1 MSIYKK
7 DNYSGPQKYEV
18 RISIN
23 KDCRDGIY
31 AGHGAGNM
39 QIENLINKS
48 TDTKNTDTKTIND
61 MTAGMRVS
69 DYIKTDSSDN
79 MSKKAAVVGSSNSV
93 DMSDTIYARPQ
104 AKNEAGNN
112 DGTDMAENLLND
124 MNQTSENRRNDMIVT
139 ASTTTSDDYKAAKDD
154 GYDVIVTETDKI
166 KAVLA
171 KAGVDISIY
180 GDDLS
185 REQLTDITGSQTE
198 AAMLV
203 NQMKA
208 YDIPATDDNIK
219 AGIDAI
225 DQAKSLTNI
234 SNETKAYLVRNNM
247 NPTVSNVYKATYSS
261 SQVQNYKQ
269 KVGITDNVKQLY
281 DDNQYGD
288 KGAGSQ
294 GKISDELF
302 EELKPQLKQILE
314 EAHIDSSDEN
324 LNQCRWLIDE
334 DIAVT
339 PDNVLLAN
347 QIDGITAAGENVSSD
362 FYARAVTEALAMGK
376 KATDA
381 TMSQDGLTFDMAKK
395 ACDVLGE
402 ATADDIVTLES
413 DNIPVTIENLSKL
426 IAARGKD
433 SAASQGSANKALD
446 NQITDSREA
455 RLVTAQRKLEEAR
468 LSMTAEANLSLIK
481 KGVSI
486 DTEPIERVVELLRQ
500 QENKYYGALF
510 GESSVEASD
519 DRVRM
524 YNNVCDIFN
533 QMKQQPAYVLTLESS
548 DDTVYEL
555 YTAGKAMK
563 QSLEAAASGYE
574 TLMTSPRA
582 DMGDSISK
590 AFQNVDDILKELQI
604 DTSESNRRA
613 VRILAYNSTD
623 ITEDNIKQIKS
634 VDEQVQRAFS
644 DMTPAVTIEMIK
656 RGISPLDMSM
666 SDISE
671 TARRIKSENPDERD
685 EKFSE
690 FLWKLEKKNEISEE
704 ERDSYIGIYRLISQ
718 VEQSDGAVIGSL
730 VNQGADITMK
740 NLLTAVRV
748 RGKSAMDYKVDD
760 TFAGVDSVSRGIKI
774 DSQIESAYHTNCLR
788 DVLDT
793 LSPEKMEFVKY
804 DSWLDM
810 TPEQLRQ
817 AVYEANEDSAL
828 SEQYATEQLRQ
839 FNQAVSVPENVYA
852 FLEKYD
858 VKITAVNLM
867 AASRLMKN
875 PSEAV
880 RNLWERG
887 DSATARALLDETLRR
902 FSESVKNPKELAQAQ
917 ETLADTAEHVM
928 DSMIIEDRHTGS
940 IDIRQ
945 MKLLCSQLR
954 IASNMSRQENYIVP
968 IETADG
974 VTGMKLSIVRGED
987 KKGLVDI
994 FLEDKKCGRVAAYF
1008 EAKENSVSAMIVTDD
1023 EQTKKL
1029 FEDNITMF
1037 EAGIS
1042 DGEQRVRI
1050 DVALEHDISA
1060 KEPMASDTKSA
1071 TESEKQPDGS
1081 ERVQTTRLYHIA
1093 EQFIVNVQ
1101 RMLAQDSL

>member
-1 MSIYKK
+1 
-7 DNYSGPQKYEV
+7 
-18 RISIN
+18 
-23 KDCRDGIY
+23 
-31 AGHGAGNM
+31 M

-185 REQLTDITGSQTE
+185 MEQLTDITGSQTE

-219 AGIDAI
+219 AGTDAI
-225 DQAKSLTNI
+225 DRAKSLTNI

-261 SQVQNYKQ
+261 SQVQDYRQ
-269 KVGITDNVKQLY
+269 KTKMTE
-281 DDNQYGD
+281 
-288 KGAGSQ
+288 
-294 GKISDELF
+294 ISDELF

-347 QIDGITAAGENVSSD
+347 QVDCINAAEENVSSD

-381 TMSQDGLTFDMAKK
+381 TMSQDGLTFD
-395 ACDVLGE
+395 
-402 ATADDIVTLES
+402 
-413 DNIPVTIENLSKL
+413 
-426 IAARGKD
+426 
-433 SAASQGSANKALD
+433 
-446 NQITDSREA
+446 
-455 RLVTAQRKLEEAR
+455 
-468 LSMTAEANLSLIK
+468 
-481 KGVSI
+481 
-486 DTEPIERVVELLRQ
+486 
-500 QENKYYGALF
+500 
-510 GESSVEASD
+510 
-519 DRVRM
+519 
-524 YNNVCDIFN
+524 
-533 QMKQQPAYVLTLESS
+533 
-548 DDTVYEL
+548 
-555 YTAGKAMK
+555 
-563 QSLEAAASGYE
+563 
-574 TLMTSPRA
+574 
-582 DMGDSISK
+582 
-590 AFQNVDDILKELQI
+590 
-604 DTSESNRRA
+604 
-613 VRILAYNSTD
+613 
-623 ITEDNIKQIKS
+623 
-634 VDEQVQRAFS
+634 
-644 DMTPAVTIEMIK
+644 
-656 RGISPLDMSM
+656 
-666 SDISE
+666 
-671 TARRIKSENPDERD
+671 
-685 EKFSE
+685 
-690 FLWKLEKKNEISEE
+690 
-704 ERDSYIGIYRLISQ
+704 
-718 VEQSDGAVIGSL
+718 IGSL

-760 TFAGVDSVSRGIKI
+760 TFAGVDSVSSGIKI

-793 LSPEKMEFVKY
+793 LSPEKMEFMQY

-817 AVYEANEDSAL
+817 AVYEADEDNAL

-858 VKITAVNLM
+858 VKTTAVNLM

-974 VTGMKLSIVRGED
+974 VTGMKLRIVRGED

-1023 EQTKKL
+1023 EQTKRL

-1060 KEPMASDTKSA
+1060 KESKMSDMKSN
-1071 TESEKQPDGS
+1071 TESDNETKKQLDGS
-1081 ERVQTTRLYHIA
+1081 ESVQTTRLYHIA

-1101 RMLAQDSL
+1101 RVIAQDSL

>member
-1 MSIYKK
+1 
-7 DNYSGPQKYEV
+7 
-18 RISIN
+18 
-23 KDCRDGIY
+23 
-31 AGHGAGNM
+31 M

-48 TDTKNTDTKTIND
+48 TDTKNTDTKNIND

-185 REQLTDITGSQTE
+185 KEQLTDITGSQTE

-219 AGIDAI
+219 AGTDAI
-225 DQAKSLTNI
+225 DRAKSLTNI
-234 SNETKAYLVRNNM
+234 SNETKVYLVRNNM

-288 KGAGSQ
+288 KGAESQ

-302 EELKPQLKQILE
+302 EELKPQLKQILDD
-314 EAHIDSSDEN
+314 AHIDSSDEN

-347 QIDGITAAGENVSSD
+347 QVDSINAAGENVSSD

-402 ATADDIVTLES
+402 ATAEDIVTLES

-426 IAARGKD
+426 IAARGRD
-433 SAASQGSANKALD
+433 SAASQASENKAAD

-486 DTEPIERVVELLRQ
+486 DTEPIERVVELLKQ

-533 QMKQQPAYVLTLESS
+533 QMKQQPAYVLTLESA

-666 SDISE
+666 RDISD
-671 TARRIKSENPDERD
+671 TARQIKSENPDERD

-730 VNQGADITMK
+730 INQGADITMK
-740 NLLTAVRV
+740 NLLTAVRT
-748 RGKSAMDYKVDD
+748 RGKSTMDYKVDD
-760 TFAGVDSVSRGIKI
+760 TFAGVEGVSKGARI
-774 DSQIESAYHTNCLR
+774 DEQIESAYHTNCLR

-793 LSPEKMEFVKY
+793 LSPEKMEFVQD
-804 DSWLDM
+804 DSWLEM

-817 AVYEANEDSAL
+817 AVYEADEDNTL

-839 FNQAVSVPENVYA
+839 FNQAVSVPESVYA

-858 VKITAVNLM
+858 VKTTAVNLM

-887 DSATARALLDETLRR
+887 NSATAKALLDETLRR

-928 DSMIIEDRHTGS
+928 DSMIIEDRRTGS
-940 IDIRQ
+940 LDIRQ

-994 FLEDKKCGRVAAYF
+994 FLEDKKCGRVAAFF

-1029 FEDNITMF
+1029 FEDNITTF
-1037 EAGIS
+1037 ESGIS
-1042 DGEQRVRI
+1042 DGEQSVHI

-1060 KEPMASDTKSA
+1060 KESKMSDMKSN
-1071 TESEKQPDGS
+1071 TESDNETKKQLDGS

-1101 RMLAQDSL
+1101 RVIAQDSL

>member
-1 MSIYKK
+1 MDK
-7 DNYSGPQKYEV
+7 KYEV

-23 KDCRDGIY
+23 KGCRDGIY

-219 AGIDAI
+219 AGTDAI
-225 DQAKSLTNI
+225 DRAKSLTNI

-376 KATDA
+376 KAADA

-433 SAASQGSANKALD
+433 SAASRALSDKATD

-486 DTEPIERVVELLRQ
+486 DTEPIERVVELLKQ

-533 QMKQQPAYVLTLESS
+533 QMKQQPAYVLTLESA

-623 ITEDNIKQIKS
+623 ITEENIKQIKS

-666 SDISE
+666 SDISD

-793 LSPEKMEFVKY
+793 LSPEKMEFVQY

-817 AVYEANEDSAL
+817 AVYEANEDNAL

-858 VKITAVNLM
+858 VKTTAVNLM

-974 VTGMKLSIVRGED
+974 VTGMKLRIVRGED
-987 KKGLVDI
+987 KRGLVDI

-1060 KEPMASDTKSA
+1060 KESKMSDNETK
-1071 TESEKQPDGS
+1071 KQLDGS
-1081 ERVQTTRLYHIA
+1081 ESVQTTRLYHIA

-1101 RMLAQDSL
+1101 RVIAQDSL

>member
-1 MSIYKK
+1 
-7 DNYSGPQKYEV
+7 
-18 RISIN
+18 
-23 KDCRDGIY
+23 
-31 AGHGAGNM
+31 M

-104 AKNEAGNN
+104 AKNEAGNK

-219 AGIDAI
+219 AGTDAI
-225 DQAKSLTNI
+225 DRAKSLTNI

-302 EELKPQLKQILE
+302 EELKPQLKQILDE
-314 EAHIDSSDEN
+314 NHIDGSDEN

-402 ATADDIVTLES
+402 ATAEDIVTLES
-413 DNIPVTIENLSKL
+413 DNMPVTIENLSKL
-426 IAARGKD
+426 IAVRDKD
-433 SAASQGSANKALD
+433 GAATQASANKAVD

-486 DTEPIERVVELLRQ
+486 DTEPIERVVELLKQ

-533 QMKQQPAYVLTLESS
+533 QMKQQPAYVLTLESA

-613 VRILAYNSTD
+613 VRILAYNSTN
-623 ITEDNIKQIKS
+623 ITEENIKQIKS

-644 DMTPAVTIEMIK
+644 DMTPAVTLEMIK

-666 SDISE
+666 SDISD
-671 TARRIKSENPDERD
+671 TARQIKSENPDERD

-740 NLLTAVRV
+740 NLLTAVRT
-748 RGKSAMDYKVDD
+748 RGKSTMDYKVDD
-760 TFAGVDSVSRGIKI
+760 TFAGVEGVSKGARI
-774 DSQIESAYHTNCLR
+774 DEQIESAYHTNCLR

-793 LSPEKMEFVKY
+793 LSPEKMEFVQD
-804 DSWLDM
+804 DSWLEM

-817 AVYEANEDSAL
+817 AVYEADEDNTL

-839 FNQAVSVPENVYA
+839 FNQAVSVPEDVYA

-858 VKITAVNLM
+858 VKTTAVNLM

-887 DSATARALLDETLRR
+887 NSATAKALFDETLRR
-902 FSESVKNPKELAQAQ
+902 FSESVKNPKEIAQAQ

-928 DSMIIEDRHTGS
+928 DSMIIEDRRTGS
-940 IDIRQ
+940 IDLRQ

-974 VTGMKLSIVRGED
+974 VTGMKLRIVRGED

-1029 FEDNITMF
+1029 FEDNITTF
-1037 EAGIS
+1037 ESGIS
-1042 DGEQRVRI
+1042 DGEQSVHI

-1101 RMLAQDSL
+1101 RVIAQDSL